1 MTYLHLEA
9 ADGSG
14 AQMIVKTIRL
24 SLGPKSTQEGV
35 RLLLDFLRLDSL
47 RRNYGETMRH
57 WTRRFTLQYTKVG
70 QALNTSTSEISRDI
84 LHETVR
90 GISLAETSALTS
102 SEFASVLA
110 TGGDRG
116 AKGESNGNSW
126 IFSHFADVFSTQWC
140 AAALTARDSKVRKH
154 EATVAAVDKFDLS
167 GLSEAA
173 SRIGRTIS
181 RNDRDQLIDELRDDD
196 DENL

>member
-1 MTYLHLEA
+1 
-9 ADGSG
+9 
-14 AQMIVKTIRL
+14 MIVITIRL
-24 SLGPKSTQEGV
+24 SLSGPKSTKEGV
-35 RLLLDFLRLDSL
+35 RLLLDFFRLDFL

-90 GISLAETSALTS
+90 GILLAETSGLTS

-110 TGGDRG
+110 TSGNRG
-116 AKGESNGNSW
+116 AKGESFGNSW
-126 IFSHFADVFSTQWC
+126 IFSHFADVFSTQWG
-140 AAALTARDSKVRKH
+140 AATLTARDSKARKQ

-173 SRIGRTIS
+173 SRIGRPIS
-181 RNDRDQLIDELRDDD
+181 WNDRDQLIDELRDDD